1 METLQKRKLRTTLKQ
16 SPVNKTTI
24 VKEHTITNLIEE
36 LNSNLVELKEPTL
49 IEDWTNFTNDLG
61 AEILAKISL

>member
-1 METLQKRKLRTTLKQ
+1 METLQKRKVRSTLKQ
-16 SPVNKTTI
+16 TPVNKTTI
-24 VKEHTITNLIEE
+24 VKEHTIIKLIEE
-36 LNSNLVELKEPTL
+36 INSNLVVLKEPTL

>member
-24 VKEHTITNLIEE
+24 VREHTITNLIEE